1 MMSWDSF
8 RSCFSEIGPVLGTG
22 DTAVDKRVVPT
33 GNSERRQKTIKFLD
47 NRYQVVMNAMKKDEV
62 KEESREDVGRPLRSG
77 KVWEDPE

>member
-1 MMSWDSF
+1 MSWDSF